1 MESAPRAASR
11 AVRDTSAPAGSTMT
25 PTTFRVCLAV
35 TARPRA
41 AVFAHLAIQDNTRLK
56 RAWSIELTVPSVSHP
71 TTARGGAIGLFAL
84 LVDTPMKLARSTAR
98 SASLDIHAKGLG
110 GLAVPTAA
118 AGAKNGVR
126 QAGTAITW
134 PADLTR
140 VSVQNMPVRS
150 VPRQATAQAVDC
162 PAGPTFRQTTGH
174 VPTSRASWAGR
185 SDCSDCPYGTFQPEE
200 GQTACRE
207 NCSLGHGTEESGRAA
222 CLPCPHG
229 KYSDMSNFSTCTV
242 CPFGKYQDQT
252 GQTKCRDDCA
262 AGSYIPTGAKMCA
275 LCEPGFVSTWTG
287 PLALAPCG
295 DGTYQ
300 SQSGQTVSGQLFG
313 RERCFRR

>member
-11 AVRDTSAPAGSTMT
+11 AVRDTSAPGGSTMT
-25 PTTFRVCLAV
+25 PTTFHVFLAG

-126 QAGTAITW
+126 QAGTATNLACRPYPRSIRAKHARQVSTKTK
-134 PADLTR
+134 PRRRAASLTAL
-140 VSVQNMPVRS
+140 Q
-150 VPRQATAQAVDC
+150 
-162 PAGPTFRQTTGH
+162 GPTFRQTTGH
-174 VPTSRASWAGR
+174 VYP
-185 SDCSDCPYGTFQPEE
+185 
-200 GQTACRE
+200 
-207 NCSLGHGTEESGRAA
+207 
-222 CLPCPHG
+222 
-229 KYSDMSNFSTCTV
+229 
-242 CPFGKYQDQT
+242 
-252 GQTKCRDDCA
+252 
-262 AGSYIPTGAKMCA
+262 AKQ
-275 LCEPGFVSTWTG
+275 GVT
-287 PLALAPCG
+287 
-295 DGTYQ
+295 
-300 SQSGQTVSGQLFG
+300 
-313 RERCFRR
+313 